1 MPAAIR
7 FLAINLVDRDAVV
20 LSATSAVLPVTNIRH
35 HHKKK
40 VWRSSG
46 VSSERINIDLVD
58 TNLTVK
64 GFALTGHNLTRDGT
78 IELLH
83 STDNITFTSLGIIN
97 VDPDTKAGY
106 GEGTYGQGGY
116 GGFSLSN
123 EDGPVIP
130 DTHWLFFSGLTS
142 RYWRILIKDAANS
155 DNFLTVGRV
164 FLGNYLE
171 PAAQIT
177 RGWNVEVVDET
188 QTKKSI
194 GGQKWRTIRTPFL
207 RVSFQ
212 LARLTENEGI
222 RDLLNTIFRRFAMQ
236 NDLFLILFP
245 DGSNQIKNATGIYG
259 SFVSGLGVSNPAI
272 GVYASDQID
281 FEESL

>member
-1 MPAAIR
+1 MPAAVR
-7 FLAINLVDRDAVV
+7 FLAINLVDRNAVV
-20 LSATSAVLPVTNIRH
+20 LSASSAVLPVTNIRH

-46 VSSERINIDLVD
+46 VSSEQINIDLVD

-64 GFALTGHNLTRDGT
+64 SFALTGHNLTRDGT

-83 STDNITFTSLGIIN
+83 STDNVTFTSLGIIN
-97 VDPDTKAGY
+97 VDADTKSGY
-106 GEGTYGQGGY
+106 SEGTYGQGGY
-116 GGFSLSN
+116 GGFTLSN

-164 FLGNYLE
+164 FLGNYIE
-171 PAAQIT
+171 PTVQVI
-177 RGWNVEVVDET
+177 RGWSTEIVDET
-188 QTKKSI
+188 QTEKSI
-194 GGQKWRTIRTPFL
+194 GGQKWRTLRTPFL
-207 RVSFQ
+207 RISFR
-212 LARLTENEGI
+212 LVKLTENEGV
-222 RDLLNTIFRRFAMQ
+222 RDLLNTIFRRFATHT
-236 NDLFLILFP
+236 DLFVILFP
-245 DGSNQIKNATGIYG
+245 DGSTQVKNATGIYG
-259 SFVSGLGVSNPAI
+259 SFVSGLGISNPAI
-272 GVYASDQID
+272 GVYASDSIT